1 MVGIVAMGLVVL
13 GVFIIAYI
21 IDKIIP
27 LKKHAK
33 GAR

>member
-1 MVGIVAMGLVVL
+1 MIGIVAMGLVVL
-13 GVFIIAYI
+13 GAFVIVYI